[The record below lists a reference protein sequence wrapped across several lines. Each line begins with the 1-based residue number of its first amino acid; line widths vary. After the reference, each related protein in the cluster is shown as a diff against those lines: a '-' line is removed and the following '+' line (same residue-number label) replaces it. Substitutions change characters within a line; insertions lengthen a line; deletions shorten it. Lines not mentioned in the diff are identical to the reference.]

1 MTKRTTRRLTY
12 GGGALLAIAA
22 LAGCAAGAPAEQAS
36 TAAEQASTAAEEAPA
51 AGNVVV
57 VDGGG
62 SYHDVA
68 SQTILPAF
76 TKATGI
82 DATAASY
89 DFSLGAIQAQ
99 MEGAKDWDVVMF
111 AANMPEEMQAQ
122 MFLPLDRKIVTG
134 EGVPEG
140 LINDY
145 LIGSSINGFQVTYR
159 TDAYPGA
166 KPQTWADVW
175 DCDTFPGTR
184 QMMNWPAGTLE
195 AALLADGV
203 AAKDLYPLDLDRA
216 FASLDKLVKKCDV
229 VWYNTGAD
237 QIQNFANGVATIGMG
252 WNGRVYQAQ
261 QEGVDIEAS
270 MEQTILAP
278 TRWGVLKTSK
288 NPEAAMKFIQWDT
301 SPEGN
306 ALEATAYPGQVPV
319 NSGAFD
325 SLDPKLAETLPTN
338 PKYADTV
345 VPTDLAYLDAS
356 FPAMYDRWQTWFT
369 GIS

>member
-1 MTKRTTRRLTY
+1 MNTRAIRRRLY
-12 GGGALLAIAA
+12 GGGALLAVVA
-22 LAGCAAGAPAEQAS
+22 LAGCASGTSASGTSAGAGSAGEAS
-36 TAAEQASTAAEEAPA
+36 A

-68 SQTILPAF
+68 TETILPAF
-76 TKATGI
+76 TEATGI

-111 AANMPEEMQAQ
+111 PANIPEEMQAQ
-122 MFLPLDRKIVTG
+122 MFLPLDRTIVTG
-134 EGVPEG
+134 EGIPEG
-140 LINDY
+140 MINDY
-145 LIGSSINGFQVTYR
+145 LVGSTLTGYQVTYR
-159 TDAYPGA
+159 ADAFPGA
-166 KPQTWADVW
+166 KPQSWADVW
-175 DCDTFPGTR
+175 DCETFPGTR
-184 QMMNWPAGTLE
+184 QLMNWPAATLE

-203 AAKDLYPLDLDRA
+203 APEDLYPIDVDRA
-216 FASLDKLVKKCDV
+216 LAKLDELVKNCDV
-229 VWYNTGAD
+229 VWYATGAD

-261 QEGVDIEAS
+261 QEGIDIAAS
-270 MEQTILAP
+270 MDETITAP

-301 SPEGN
+301 SKEGN
-306 ALEATAYPGQVPV
+306 GLEATAYPGQVPV
-319 NSGAFD
+319 NSAAFD
-325 SLDPKLAETLPTN
+325 SIDSTLAETLPSN

-345 VPTDLAYLDAS
+345 VPADIAFWDAS
-356 FPAMYDRWQTWFT
+356 FPDIYEKWQTWFT